1 MAQEDFDCIIIGG
14 GVAGLTSAAYLSRAG
29 LRTILFE
36 KNENLGGVAGS
47 FSFDDYTFDVGGTP
61 QYDQLQLL
69 KEFEVDNLVE
79 YRPMGKPS
87 IAMHFPGLS
96 IYGPNDIEDF
106 LTQYVEVC
114 KPEELR
120 ELKEIL
126 IACSEIDMSKYL
138 KLNQAISESKVRFL
152 IGLLKSN
159 PIELMKVF
167 KLITQNAGS
176 WLKKRTAN
184 RDILNTLYYY
194 NGLTMLSPTDRT
206 PALIFVLI
214 MCGLVGKLGGR
225 WQVVKGGNGTFFSA
239 LRTAIEQKGGVVK
252 TVSRVKKIL
261 IENGEGR
268 GVILHGG
275 EVFKAKHIIS
285 NTGIKGTVKELVG
298 RELFKQNYLQRI
310 EALKPSPSL
319 FKVHLGVN
327 RKPEISA
334 VLNFVAG
341 EMEETSWW
349 NVIEQGYIPEKTPLM
364 FWCKFLVDSSR
375 APEGRYDIEIL
386 TAAPYRHRDGDWDTV
401 KKKERDNVISVVE
414 KVIPGLSNQIE
425 FEHVFTPKDFEKY
438 CGHEGAGI
446 LPVEPSVEQLMKFPE
461 INLPVKNLYCVG
473 ATVKGGAGVNGAVF
487 TGKLCANKIIKA
499 LKL

>member
-29 LRTILFE
+29 LKTVLFE

-47 FSFDDYTFDVGGTP
+47 FSFDGYTFDVGGTP

-79 YRPMGKPS
+79 YKPMGEPS
-87 IAMHFPGLS
+87 ITMHFPSIS
-96 IYGPNDIEDF
+96 IYGPNDIENF
-106 LTQYVEVC
+106 LTQYKKVC
-114 KPEELR
+114 TPEELR

-126 IACSEIDMSKYL
+126 IACGEIDMSKYL

-184 RDILNTLYYY
+184 RNILNTLYYY

-239 LRTAIEQKGGVVK
+239 LRAAIEQKGGMVK
-252 TVSRVKKIL
+252 TGSQFS
-261 IENGEGR
+261 EG
-268 GVILHGG
+268 
-275 EVFKAKHIIS
+275 S
-285 NTGIKGTVKELVG
+285 D
-298 RELFKQNYLQRI
+298 
-310 EALKPSPSL
+310 P
-319 FKVHLGVN
+319 
-327 RKPEISA
+327 
-334 VLNFVAG
+334 
-341 EMEETSWW
+341 
-349 NVIEQGYIPEKTPLM
+349 
-364 FWCKFLVDSSR
+364 
-375 APEGRYDIEIL
+375 
-386 TAAPYRHRDGDWDTV
+386 
-401 KKKERDNVISVVE
+401 
-414 KVIPGLSNQIE
+414 
-425 FEHVFTPKDFEKY
+425 
-438 CGHEGAGI
+438 
-446 LPVEPSVEQLMKFPE
+446 
-461 INLPVKNLYCVG
+461 
-473 ATVKGGAGVNGAVF
+473 
-487 TGKLCANKIIKA
+487 
-499 LKL
+499 